1 MIAER
6 PGRFPWRGKD
16 PVMPFAATAALPG
29 ANPWAV
35 SFLVQEHLVGLAH
48 RYDDVAERLSGLASR
63 CSDPAVGCTPWT
75 GPGARAFRARLER
88 HESDLRE
95 DVERC
100 RDTAQSIRW
109 AAGALGER
117 IAAVESV
124 AELGGP
130 LLGVLGAVLGP
141 VGILQ
146 GVVAPGGGTSA
157 NAPVPTGPAPSG
169 AAGPPGGP
177 SALGAPGP
185 GAASRGSAGRLPSG
199 ATP

>member
-6 PGRFPWRGKD
+6 PGRFPWRRKD
-16 PVMPFAATAALPG
+16 PVMPFAAAALPG

-35 SFLVQEHLVGLAH
+35 SSLVQEHLLGLAH
-48 RYDDVAERLSGLASR
+48 RYDDVAGRLWELASR
-63 CSDPAVGCTPWT
+63 CSDPAVSCTPWT

-88 HESDLRE
+88 HESDIKE

-109 AAGALGER
+109 AAGALAER

-130 LLGVLGAVLGP
+130 LLGALGAVLGP
-141 VGILQ
+141 VGSLQ
-146 GVVAPGGGTSA
+146 GLVAPGGGAGTG
-157 NAPVPTGPAPSG
+157 APVPTGPAWPG
-169 AAGPPGGP
+169 AADPPYGP

-185 GAASRGSAGRLPSG
+185 GTASAGTAGHLSPGG
-199 ATP
+199 AP